1 MSAQNTE
8 MHRLA
13 GCATSDDRWTFITA
27 LLTDY
32 GSTYVRTAM
41 SLLTWK
47 TASITRHYIED
58 DRLSEPGLL
67 NRGELMERVRAEG
80 PPAAPPKRAGRPR
93 GADWLPVRA
102 PGGVAKESST
112 ARGLT
117 DRSPAFVHQ
126 RFARLD

>member
-8 MHRLA
+8 MYKLA
-13 GCATSDDRWTFITA
+13 GCATSDDRWTFITS

-41 SLLTWK
+41 ALLTWK

-67 NRGELMERVRAEG
+67 NRGAQMERAQAEA

-93 GADWLPVRA
+93 GPDWRPARQ
-102 PGGVAKESST
+102 GGEVKESSP
-112 ARGLT
+112 ARPLT

-126 RFARLD
+126 RFIHPG